1 MSATNFLIDF
11 IFDTYLLIVILRI
24 WLQMARA
31 DFYNPFS
38 QFVVKATNPVLVPLR
53 RVIPGLGGL
62 DLASIVFALIIACL
76 KFVILLQLNGGQ
88 LDFTY
93 LPLVAALLVLKKA
106 GVALFWVMIIRAIL
120 SWVSQGRHPI
130 EYIMAQLTE
139 PLLAPI
145 RRFIPAMGGLD
156 LSMIVAFVALS
167 FLNLLMGD
175 IFGQLWFSL

>member
-1 MSATNFLIDF
+1 MNATNFLIDF
-11 IFDTYLLIVILRI
+11 IFDTYLLIIIMRI

-38 QFVVKATNPVLVPLR
+38 QFIVKATNPVLIPLR
-53 RVIPGLGGL
+53 RIIPGFGGL
-62 DLASIVFALIIACL
+62 DLASILLAIVIAGL
-76 KFVILLQLNGGQ
+76 KFVALILVNKGQ

-93 LPLVAALLVLKKA
+93 LPLIAALLVVKKA

-120 SWVSQGRHPI
+120 SWVSQGRQPI

-139 PLLAPI
+139 PLLTPI

-156 LSMIVAFVALS
+156 LSMIVAFVALN
-167 FLNLLMGD
+167 FLNILMGD
-175 IFGQLWFSL
+175 LFGQLWRSL